1 MRNLEILGKRL
12 NRLSNLNIYENS
24 RKREYIEAR
33 SVFCVIAYKYYDYTY
48 AQIAGYL
55 RSKGKTS
62 DHATVLHS
70 LRSFDIYSKYSTHL
84 QLWLSD
90 LVGGAEYRRK
100 EATQLI
106 SHKIKQL
113 TDKDIIEVATIV
125 DKKFN
130 DEIAKI
136 EKELKKT

>member
-33 SVFCVIAYKYYDYTY
+33 SVFCVIAYKYYDFIHTLKSPVIYDP
-48 AQIAGYL
+48 
-55 RSKGKTS
+55 KGRQAITQ
-62 DHATVLHS
+62 LYYI
-70 LRSFDIYSKYSTHL
+70 RYESFDIYSKYSTHL

-113 TDKDIIEVATIV
+113 TDKDIIEVATTI
-125 DKKFN
+125 DTQILTMK
-130 DEIAKI
+130 
-136 EKELKKT
+136 